1 MLLVSDLHYTVQL
14 DDNPQGRTEH
24 ILRCLNCVLTLH
36 FLLVP
41 ELIQEDREPAKCLK
55 LPLVHHYHQTT
66 PPEGPAQKIITIIVI
81 TEHEGSSE
89 NDKFPTILGHYET
102 D

>member
-24 ILRCLNCVLTLH
+24 ILYCLNGVMTLH

-41 ELIQEDREPAKCLK
+41 ELIQEDREPVKCLK
-55 LPLVHHYHQTT
+55 LQLVRHYHQII
-66 PPEGPAQKIITIIVI
+66 PAEGPAEKIVTIIVI

-89 NDKFPTILGHYET
+89 NEKINFHQF
-102 D
+102 

>member
-24 ILRCLNCVLTLH
+24 ILYCLNGVLTLH

-41 ELIQEDREPAKCLK
+41 ELIQEDREPVKCLK
-55 LPLVHHYHQTT
+55 LQLVHHYHQKI
-66 PPEGPAQKIITIIVI
+66 PAEGPAQKIVRIIVI
-81 TEHEGSSE
+81 TEYKGSSE
-89 NDKFPTILGHYET
+89 NEKINFHQF
-102 D
+102 

>member
-14 DDNPQGRTEH
+14 DDNPQGRTVH
-24 ILRCLNCVLTLH
+24 ILYCPNGVLTLH

-41 ELIQEDREPAKCLK
+41 ELIQEDREPVKCLK
-55 LPLVHHYHQTT
+55 LQLVHHYHQTK
-66 PPEGPAQKIITIIVI
+66 PAEGPVQKIITIIVI

-89 NDKFPTILGHYET
+89 NGKINLYQF
-102 D
+102 